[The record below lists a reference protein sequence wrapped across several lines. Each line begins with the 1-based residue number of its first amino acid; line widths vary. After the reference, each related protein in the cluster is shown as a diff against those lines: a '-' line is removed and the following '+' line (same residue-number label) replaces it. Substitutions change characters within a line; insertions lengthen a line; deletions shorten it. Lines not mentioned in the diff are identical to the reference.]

1 MCLGSSDA
9 GLDAIL
15 GAISGAGSGG
25 GSGSGSGASPSLR
38 ISSRSFIWNILL
50 LKPLRTFYLAGRINP
65 TLFRKDFIHLCL
77 HYLILTNLLCSL
89 SASSYVNFLSY
100 IS

>member
-9 GLDAIL
+9 GLDAVL

-25 GSGSGSGASPSLR
+25 SSGSGSGASPSVR

-50 LKPLRTFYLAGRINP
+50 LKPLRTFYLAGPNSP
-65 TLFRKDFIHLCL
+65 TLFRKDFIHICL
-77 HYLILTNLLCSL
+77 HYLILTNLLCLL
-89 SASSYVNFLSY
+89 SASSNVNFLSY
-100 IS
+100 IW